1 MDTATAETSS
11 LQISSSPIISPEGN
25 SDHRAGGFIYS
36 DGQNNPPDDVENATI
51 DDSVVHL
58 PQQAFQNRRQL
69 IAVRLGAG
77 LQVIGRDCFE
87 GCRELE
93 SVEVPE
99 SVTEIRSFAFAGC
112 YNLKEVCLKQG
123 LEIIDTGAFVSC
135 IWLKTVKIPWGIHLV
150 RSHAFSFCIRLTTL
164 ELPEGLQTIAPKA
177 FRQCISLMTVRIPST
192 VIIIKVCAFLD
203 CKNLLSVE
211 MAEEGLQRIEARAFQ
226 NCEDLR
232 SFYLPSTVARVGE
245 DAFDGCT
252 KLKEALPPDT
262 GAFLECL
269 RHRFRGFPIH
279 KLAYFHSFQNVDT
292 VMDSMNTIFSEQ
304 DEEQGPPDTDVFQ
317 MCPLH
322 IIALSSK
329 PHVEV
334 ALQLVRHYSDYHTM
348 EDAWGRLPVIY
359 LCQSAPPNSL
369 KLVQL
374 VAKVILPA
382 ILDTFHLQAWERQIA
397 DYIASMDEASDCR
410 ARSAQIQRVLRLV
423 EKYRTKEKMC
433 LIEWMMWKK
442 KMGQLSLSSTSTTE
456 EEEEETLER
465 PAKRSRQSTPPQTPL
480 PSHRIQSRTLCGA
493 DVVISNVVP
502 FLMATE

>member
-1 MDTATAETSS
+1 MDTKTTLKLLQSNPITPEGTAERSS
-11 LQISSSPIISPEGN
+11 GFVYSEGE
-25 SDHRAGGFIYS
+25 
-36 DGQNNPPDDVENATI
+36 NPPDNVENATI

-77 LQVIGRDCFE
+77 LQVIGRDCFD

-112 YNLKEVCLKQG
+112 YNLKDLCLKQG

-135 IWLKTVKIPWGIHLV
+135 IWLKTVKIPWGIQLV

-164 ELPEGLQTIAPKA
+164 ELPEGLQSIAPKA

-192 VIIIKVCAFLD
+192 VIIIKFCAFLD

-232 SFYLPSTVARVGE
+232 SFFLPSTIVRVGQ

-252 KLKEALPPDT
+252 KLKEVLPEDH

-269 RHRFRGFPIH
+269 RHRFDGFPIH
-279 KLAYFHSFQNVDT
+279 KLAYFHSFQNLDT
-292 VMDSMNTIFSEQ
+292 VMDAMNAIFSA
-304 DEEQGPPDTDVFQ
+304 EEEEEEVPAPERDVLQ

-329 PHVEV
+329 PEVEV
-334 ALQLVRHYSDYHTM
+334 ALQLVRHYADYHTV

-382 ILDTFHLQAWERQIA
+382 ILETFHLQEWERQIA
-397 DYIASMDEASDCR
+397 DYIANMEEANDCR

-442 KMGQLSLSSTSTTE
+442 KMDQLSSSSSTKE
-456 EEEEETLER
+456 EILER
-465 PAKRSRQSTPPQTPL
+465 PVKRTRVSSPSQTPL

-493 DVVISNVVP
+493 GIVISNVVP
-502 FLMATE
+502 FLMSAESS